1 MVQDS
6 TVAVN
11 TGRSSRTRLDSFSLR
26 GLVAFLLPPHLLLLY
41 PRFVCVKVNQ
51 KSSVSMAIKDLGS
64 LSTYCISYL
73 QA

>member
-11 TGRSSRTRLDSFSLR
+11 TGRSCRT
-26 GLVAFLLPPHLLLLY
+26 GLVAFLLPPHLLLLH

-51 KSSVSMAIKDLGS
+51 KSSVSMAIKDIGAP
-64 LSTYCISYL
+64 STYCISYL

>member
-11 TGRSSRTRLDSFSLR
+11 TGRSSRTGLDSISLR
-26 GLVAFLLPPHLLLLY
+26 GLVAFLLPPHRLLLH
-41 PRFVCVKVNQ
+41 PRFVKVNQ

-64 LSTYCISYL
+64 LSTYRISNL